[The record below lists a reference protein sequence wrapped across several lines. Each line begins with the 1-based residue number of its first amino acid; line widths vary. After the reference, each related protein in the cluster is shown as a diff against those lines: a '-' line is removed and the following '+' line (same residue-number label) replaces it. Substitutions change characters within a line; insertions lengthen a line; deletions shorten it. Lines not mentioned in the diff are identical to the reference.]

1 MQIVPTLGSKVYK
14 WYLLWAIWSVRVC
27 IGFSVDGFGCRVF
40 GVFFV
45 EGRLGAWVPETPNPL
60 GFRVF

>member
-40 GVFFV
+40 GVFFC
-45 EGRLGAWVPETPNPL
+45 GGKAGGLGPRDSEP
-60 GFRVF
+60 FRV